1 MSVYIYEMQVFPI
14 RPIIECVNEAIL
26 LVRSL
31 AQTLLDFILPD
42 QPKA

>member
-1 MSVYIYEMQVFPI
+1 MQILPI
-14 RPIIECVNEAIL
+14 CAIIKCVNETIL

-31 AQTLLDFILPD
+31 AQTLLNLILPD

>member
-1 MSVYIYEMQVFPI
+1 MQILPI
-14 RPIIECVNEAIL
+14 RPIIKRANEAIL

-31 AQTLLDFILPD
+31 AQTLLDLILPD